1 MGASVLKYKAPNI
14 IRHTIPQ
21 KGVSSYSNSCK
32 CSSKNW
38 TIQCGCLQIVGP
50 LPNHPTLLNTPV
62 SPPPSNIEPGF
73 SPTPIYTSQ
82 KEEKHWFGCKSNWL
96 FVLCLHWSSVRI
108 ATIYHEHGTIVHK
121 HLTCIQSTCLSCCF
135 DAFAAAAA
143 VGHHHWAYWQ
153 LGSLK
158 GLTCFK
164 LTMNRNFDWSF
175 CVGFL
180 LGYFDCKCTLTCWCP
195 PFGYAWNHEIYCC
208 YDWKGIWA
216 LTILHCLEC
225 QF

>member
-1 MGASVLKYKAPNI
+1 
-14 IRHTIPQ
+14 
-21 KGVSSYSNSCK
+21 
-32 CSSKNW
+32 
-38 TIQCGCLQIVGP
+38 
-50 LPNHPTLLNTPV
+50 
-62 SPPPSNIEPGF
+62 
-73 SPTPIYTSQ
+73 
-82 KEEKHWFGCKSNWL
+82 
-96 FVLCLHWSSVRI
+96 
-108 ATIYHEHGTIVHK
+108 
-121 HLTCIQSTCLSCCF
+121 
-135 DAFAAAAA
+135 
-143 VGHHHWAYWQ
+143 

-164 LTMNRNFDWSF
+164 LTMNLNFDWSF

-180 LGYFDCKCTLTCWCP
+180 LGYLDCKCTLTCWCP